1 MKITRFFGLL
11 PHSLHQVRRAWLGL
25 LVLVCVL
32 GAALPAAGSPTTPEP
47 TASPGQPADLAQSGP
62 DAPAPPVTRPGIY
75 VVAETGNMDPNHYHL
90 TGSLRTFNW
99 SELHI
104 GPNQF
109 NWGALDQY
117 LDTIASYGK
126 AAAIGIST
134 YNGRC
139 CGGISAM
146 PPFLYT
152 LAPNSVLDAGACSS
166 AQYPLGGCVNGR
178 WLLPRY
184 WDADYLDTY
193 DQFIQALGARYKNDP
208 RLEWVALGFGTFGEN
223 HAAQGSDVDVLVNA
237 GLNVDLWINTM
248 KGIVDRYSAAFRT
261 GGSLQ
266 KMLMVQIAS
275 VTFQD
280 RERWLLA
287 AYAAERGIGLSFN
300 GLTPD
305 FNNAIQGVDRCNN
318 TVECGMYDP
327 IFYHN
332 QSVPIAFETYDYM
345 LCDTSSVY
353 WGMLSG
359 LNKKVDFLRLNY
371 DLFYD
376 PVTHQDR
383 TENLAIFDWTARYV
397 GKTLTNT
404 PSVWVAMREHR
415 IPTTYCYAQP
425 ETVAYYPQIGN
436 YSYYLIQD
444 DNVAGGRSVPET
456 NDSGVSGLGCS
467 GRWCLSGSPYFANP
481 YSASVPAGKEGW
493 VVRRTDQ
500 ATGNPYMW
508 FKVDDGYISGGSNQV
523 IITIWYADVG
533 SDRWALRYDSPTG
546 EQTATPDGS
555 ANPWV
560 QKTGS
565 SSWKTAT
572 FRINNARFANGLSG
586 GSDFRLDSLGDG
598 NEWIHMVDVARQG
611 GTSPTSTPT
620 NTPGAATATPT
631 PTSAPGSATPTRTP
645 QATNTPTITP
655 TATEPPPNQGQWTV
669 QWHGGDDLYGID
681 FISSQVGWAVGKAGH
696 LMRTSNGGQT
706 WAYRQASPAVDL
718 EAVDFL
724 DANNGWVAGADGRIW
739 RSTDGGASWVS
750 QNTPTANRLTDIQF
764 LDAMTGWAV
773 GRSGAILHTSNG
785 GQTWSPQISNTT
797 LDLYGLFAAD
807 ADHAWAVGN
816 LGTIVATSNG
826 GQTWAGQAS
835 GSQQWLWDV
844 AFTSLQNGWAVGE
857 SGALLRTTN
866 GGASWNGQYIND
878 ARPLHAIV
886 FASSQQGWLAG
897 GQGTVWATTDG
908 GSTWAWAPTS
918 QGKTLTALAAPAAG
932 ELWAAGVEQ
941 TIIHKQGGGSYTVA
955 APPAPGEL
963 KAVSAVDASTAYV
976 VGDNGQILKTT
987 DGGESWRQ
995 LSSQITGWMRG
1006 VDFPQNANVGWVIGQ
1021 GGFIL
1026 RTTDGGSSWTQQI
1039 LPDGFTGYMW
1049 DIDAWDNTRANALA
1063 GAGRVYRTTNAGA
1076 SWRLAYAPVSFN
1088 LLDVDYGTADAVYG
1102 SSWDDSFFT
1111 SANNG
1116 ANWIRRYPGSG
1127 GHLLSVSFLDLLNG
1141 WMSGSGGIL
1150 MRTSDAGD
1158 NWTVQASG
1166 TGADL
1171 NHVDMVDHSVGW
1183 VVGNGGVIR
1192 WTFDGSA
1199 WLPQTSPLLDN
1210 LLGLDMVD
1218 AYDGWAVGANGAI
1231 LKYHAV
1237 YVPPPPTATPTPT
1250 RTPTNTPTPTSSPT
1264 PTVTPTFTPS
1274 PAPNEGV
1281 VAGHVFV
1288 DSNGDNIYQ
1297 PGETTLAGAT
1307 ITLIFNSTP
1316 IDSVVT
1322 GANGAFAFY
1331 HLGSGNTVTLQE
1343 TDPVGFTSPPA
1354 SNTRV
1359 ITIQGGAVHTV
1370 DFPDAP
1376 IATATP
1382 TPTITPTPSRTP
1394 TPTATPTGTPVV
1406 GRVHGLVFNDLDGN
1420 GLPTAGEPGLIGVS
1434 ILLYQGNN
1442 IVGAAATAGDGSY
1455 HFDSLLPNQ
1464 YRLEETDP
1472 PGFTST
1478 TSNTIVL
1485 FVAAGA
1491 DLEANFGDRFIP
1503 TLTPTA
1509 TATPTLTITPTATRT
1524 PTATSTPTSSTTPT
1538 PTWTPT
1544 ATPTATPL
1552 TGAVSGLVWNDLNGD
1567 ILPDSGEPVLGGV
1580 LITLKTFSNQ
1590 FVGSANT
1597 AADGRFRFAN
1607 LTPGQYRLEETDPAG
1622 YVSPPGSPNLVIFQV
1637 AAGQEITINFADNA
1651 APTPTPTLTPTP
1663 TATPNTGRI
1672 YGRVWH
1678 DLNHNG
1684 VPEADEPGLVG
1695 VTIRLHQDLFGDA
1708 KLQPDD
1714 IVLATITTGAD
1725 GAFSFDQL
1733 SPGPYIVEQVD
1744 WPQNIS
1750 ITANLVPVVV
1760 IPRTEFPVFFGDIIV
1775 GRQHLPQVWRD

>member
-1 MKITRFFGLL
+1 M
-11 PHSLHQVRRAWLGL
+11 
-25 LVLVCVL
+25 
-32 GAALPAAGSPTTPEP
+32 
-47 TASPGQPADLAQSGP
+47 QS
-62 DAPAPPVTRPGIY
+62 V
-75 VVAETGNMDPNHYHL
+75 
-90 TGSLRTFNW
+90 
-99 SELHI
+99 
-104 GPNQF
+104 
-109 NWGALDQY
+109 
-117 LDTIASYGK
+117 
-126 AAAIGIST
+126 
-134 YNGRC
+134 
-139 CGGISAM
+139 
-146 PPFLYT
+146 
-152 LAPNSVLDAGACSS
+152 
-166 AQYPLGGCVNGR
+166 
-178 WLLPRY
+178 
-184 WDADYLDTY
+184 
-193 DQFIQALGARYKNDP
+193 
-208 RLEWVALGFGTFGEN
+208 
-223 HAAQGSDVDVLVNA
+223 
-237 GLNVDLWINTM
+237 
-248 KGIVDRYSAAFRT
+248 VDRYSAAFRT

-266 KMLMVQIAS
+266 KMLMIQIAS

-332 QSVPIAFETYDYM
+332 RSVPIAFETYDYM

-359 LNKKVDFLRLNY
+359 LDKKVDFLRLNY

-397 GKTLTNT
+397 GKTLANT

-415 IPTTYCYAQP
+415 TPTTYCYAQP
-425 ETVAYYPQIGN
+425 ETVSYYPQIGN

-481 YSASVPAGKEGW
+481 YSASVPAGREGW

-500 ATGNPYMW
+500 ATGNPNMW
-508 FKVDDGYISGGSNQV
+508 FKVDDGYIAGGSNQV
-523 IITIWYADVG
+523 AITVWYADVG
-533 SDRWALRYDSPTG
+533 TDRWALRYDSPAG
-546 EQTATPDGS
+546 EQVATPDGS

-560 QKTGS
+560 QKAGS
-565 SSWKTAT
+565 NTWKTAT
-572 FRINNARFANGLSG
+572 FHINNARFANSLTG
-586 GSDFRLDSLGDG
+586 GSDFRLDSLSDG
-598 NEWIHMVDVARQG
+598 NEWVHMVDVARQG

-620 NTPGAATATPT
+620 HTPGAATATPT
-631 PTSAPGSATPTRTP
+631 SAPGTATPTRTP

-669 QWHGGDDLYGID
+669 QWHGGDDLNSID
-681 FISSQVGWAVGKAGH
+681 FINSQTGWAVGKGGH

-724 DANNGWVAGADGRIW
+724 DANNGWVAGAEGRIW
-739 RSTDGGASWVS
+739 RSSDGGATWVS
-750 QNTPTANRLTDIQF
+750 QGTPTVNRLTDIQL

-773 GRSGAILHTSNG
+773 GRGGTILRTSNG
-785 GQTWSPQISNTT
+785 GQTWSPQTSNTT
-797 LDLYGLFAAD
+797 LDLYSLFAAD

-835 GSQQWLWDV
+835 GSPQWLWDV

-857 SGALLRTTN
+857 AGTLLRTTN
-866 GGASWNGQYIND
+866 GGASWNGQYINES
-878 ARPLHAIV
+878 RSLQAIV
-886 FASSQQGWLAG
+886 FASAQHGWLAG
-897 GQGTVWATTDG
+897 GLGTSWFTTDG
-908 GSTWAWAPTS
+908 GNTWTWSPNP
-918 QGKTLTALAAPAAG
+918 QGKSVTSLVALSDS
-932 ELWAAGVEQ
+932 ELWAAGLGQ
-941 TIIHKQGGGSYTVA
+941 TVLHKLGSSPFAVA
-955 APPAPGEL
+955 APLAVTEL
-963 KAVSAVDASTAYV
+963 KGVDAVDANTAYV
-976 VGDNGQILKTT
+976 VGDDAQILKTT

-995 LSSQITGWMRG
+995 LSSPAENPGAGLDPAWLRG
-1006 VDFPQNANVGWVIGQ
+1006 VKFPLDANNGWVAGRY
-1021 GGFIL
+1021 GVIL
-1026 RTTDGGSSWTQQI
+1026 HTTDGGSSWTRQYVY
-1039 LPDGFTGYMW
+1039 DGQGNQHTGFLWFVQGY
-1049 DIDAWDNTRANALA
+1049 DNAHVITAGKEGFVFRTSDAGNSWAFSSANMSVNIRDL
-1063 GAGRVYRTTNAGA
+1063 
-1076 SWRLAYAPVSFN
+1076 SFGSAN
-1088 LLDVDYGTADAVYG
+1088 AVYG
-1102 SSWDDSFFT
+1102 VTLYDSFVT
-1111 SANNG
+1111 SDNG
-1116 ANWIRRYPGSG
+1116 GATWIRRYPGSG
-1127 GHLLSVSFLDLLNG
+1127 GDLFGVDFKNVYLG
-1141 WMSGSGGIL
+1141 WISGQSGRI
-1150 MRTSDAGD
+1150 MRTTDAGD
-1158 NWTVQASG
+1158 SWTTQSSG
-1166 TGADL
+1166 TNADL
-1171 NHVDMVDHSVGW
+1171 NHIRFVDTQVGW
-1183 VVGNGGVIR
+1183 AIGNGGVIR
-1192 WTFDGSA
+1192 WTVNAGNT
-1199 WLPQTSPLLDN
+1199 WTPQSSPVLDN
-1210 LLGLDMVD
+1210 LLWLDMVN
-1218 AYDGWAVGANGAI
+1218 AYDGWAVGANGTI

-1250 RTPTNTPTPTSSPT
+1250 HTPTNTPTPTSSPT

-1274 PAPNEGV
+1274 PAPDEGT

-1288 DSNGDNIYQ
+1288 DSNGDNVYQ

-1343 TDPVGFTSPPA
+1343 TDPAGFTSPPG

-1359 ITIQGGAVHTV
+1359 ITVQGGTV
-1370 DFPDAP
+1370 QTIDFPDTP

-1442 IVGAAATAGDGSY
+1442 IVGATTTAGDGSY
-1455 HFDSLLPNQ
+1455 HFDSLLPGQ
-1464 YRLEETDP
+1464 YRLEETDL

-1485 FVAAGA
+1485 FVAAGT

-1503 TLTPTA
+1503 T
-1509 TATPTLTITPTATRT
+1509 ATPTLTPTSTQTPTATRT
-1524 PTATSTPTSSTTPT
+1524 PTATPT
-1538 PTWTPT
+1538 PTATATPTATLMPT
-1544 ATPTATPL
+1544 ATPTATPP
-1552 TGAVSGLVWNDLNGD
+1552 TGAVSGLVWNDLDGN
-1567 ILPDSGEPVLGGV
+1567 IVPDNGEPALGGV

-1590 FVGSANT
+1590 FVGSTNT

-1607 LTPGQYRLEETDPAG
+1607 LTPGQYRLEETDPTG
-1622 YVSPPGSPNLVIFQV
+1622 YISPPGSPNLVLFQV
-1637 AAGQEITINFADNA
+1637 AAGQEIAINFADNA
-1651 APTPTPTLTPTP
+1651 VPTPTPTLTPTP

-1684 VPEADEPGLVG
+1684 VPEAGEPGLVG
-1695 VTIRLHQDLFGDA
+1695 ITIRLHQDLFGDA

-1733 SPGPYIVEQVD
+1733 LPGPYIVEQVD

-1775 GRQHLPQVWRD
+1775 GRQYLPQGYTT